1 MPLIV
6 GIHPA
11 INVHLSGSRA
21 IGDYPHL
28 YCLFRHAL
36 EYIATI
42 TPIQEIL
49 QRPGVAD
56 RALAA
61 VSASPPLEMPGP
73 DRAQLLDLVR

>member
-42 TPIQEIL
+42 TPI
-49 QRPGVAD
+49 
-56 RALAA
+56 
-61 VSASPPLEMPGP
+61 
-73 DRAQLLDLVR
+73 